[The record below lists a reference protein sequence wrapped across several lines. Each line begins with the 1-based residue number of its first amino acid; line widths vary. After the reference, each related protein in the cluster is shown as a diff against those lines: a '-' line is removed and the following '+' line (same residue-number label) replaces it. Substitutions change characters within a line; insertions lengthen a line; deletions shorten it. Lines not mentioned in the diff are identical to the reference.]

1 MWVTWRSGFS
11 SLVELEL
18 AFMAVGDSSNAKL
31 SGVRAIADDRNI
43 LQMHR
48 QVNKQARDIGARLT
62 LVKS

>member
-1 MWVTWRSGFS
+1 
-11 SLVELEL
+11 VELEL
-18 AFMAVGDSSNAKL
+18 ASMAVGDSSNAKL

-48 QVNKQARDIGARLT
+48 QASKQARDIGARLT